1 MNKPFPKTLGIE
13 EEYLLVDI
21 ETGALAHNPPEEL
34 LLECQRR
41 HEGQVSPEFLRSQIE
56 VGTTI
61 CTQISEA
68 YDQLSALRQTIAE
81 VAKDYGLAPIAAST
95 HPSARWKDQ
104 LHTPK
109 ARYATLVGE
118 LQGVARRMVICGMH
132 VHVGVEDPNL
142 RIDLMNQV
150 KYFLPHILCFS
161 TSSPFWTGS
170 DTGLK
175 SYRLTI
181 FDNLPR
187 TGLPEAFSSYSDYVD
202 YTETLK
208 VSGLVED
215 TSKLWWDVRP
225 SASFPTLEMRIS
237 DTCTRLEDGM
247 AVAALYLCLIGHLAD
262 LKRNNQKWRLY
273 SSALIKENRWRAQRY
288 GLDEGLVDF
297 GQRAVKS
304 WPVLIEEIET
314 LLMPQAERLGCVD
327 ELRHLR
333 TIYNRGTSAHG
344 QLRTYYQAKEDGAD
358 EQEALR
364 EVIFWLMRETLADLD
379 K

>member
-1 MNKPFPKTLGIE
+1 MNEPFPRTLGIE
-13 EEYLLVDI
+13 EEYLLVER
-21 ETGALAHNPPEEL
+21 ETGKLARNPPEEL
-34 LLECQRR
+34 LIECQRR

-56 VGTTI
+56 VGTTV
-61 CTQISEA
+61 CTSLDEA
-68 YDQLSALRQTIAE
+68 YKQLSSLRRTIAE
-81 VAKDYGLAPIAAST
+81 VALEYGLAPIAAST
-95 HPSARWKDQ
+95 HPFAKWKEQ

-187 TGLPEAFSSYSDYVD
+187 TGLPEAFSSYSEYLE

-208 VSGLVED
+208 ASGLVED

-225 SASFPTLEMRIS
+225 SARFPTLEMRIS

-262 LKRNNQKWRLY
+262 LKRHNQKWRVY
-273 SSALIKENRWRAQRY
+273 SSSLIKENRWRAQRY
-288 GLDEGLVDF
+288 GLDQGLVDF
-297 GQRAVKS
+297 GRRQVTS
-304 WPVLIEEIET
+304 WPVLIEELET
-314 LLMPQAERLGCVD
+314 LLMPQAERLGCVA
-327 ELRHLR
+327 ELSHLR

-344 QLRTYYQAKEDGAD
+344 QLRVFYEALEGGAD
-358 EQEALR
+358 HQEALF
-364 EVIFWLMRETLADLD
+364 EVLQWLMTETLSHLD
-379 K
+379 

>member
-1 MNKPFPKTLGIE
+1 MSSIFPKTLGIE
-13 EEYLLVDI
+13 EEYLLVNA
-21 ETGALAHNPPEEL
+21 ETGELANDPPEEL

-41 HEGQVSPEFLRSQIE
+41 HEGQVTPEFLRSQIE
-56 VGTTI
+56 VGTTV
-61 CTQISEA
+61 CTSLSEA
-68 YDQLSALRQTIAE
+68 YQQLSTLRSTIAD
-81 VAKDYGLAPIAAST
+81 VASEYGLAPIAAST

-109 ARYATLVGE
+109 ARYATLIGE

-132 VHVGVEDPNL
+132 VHVGIEDPEL

-150 KYFLPHILCFS
+150 KYFLPHLLCFS
-161 TSSPFWTGS
+161 TSSPFWTGV

-187 TGLPEAFSSYSDYVD
+187 TGLPEAFSSYSDYLE

-208 VSGLVED
+208 SAGLVED
-215 TSKLWWDVRP
+215 TTKLWWDVRP
-225 SASFPTLEMRIS
+225 SARFPTLEMRIS

-247 AVAALYLCLIGHLAD
+247 AVAAMYLCLIGHLAD
-262 LKRNNQKWRLY
+262 LKRRNQKWRVY
-273 SSALIKENRWRAQRY
+273 SSSLIKENRWRAQRY

-297 GQRAVKS
+297 GRKRVIS
-304 WPVLIEEIET
+304 WPQLIDEFEQ
-314 LLMPQAERLGCVD
+314 LLAPQAEKLGCVD
-327 ELRHLR
+327 ELHHLR

-344 QLRTYYQAKEDGAD
+344 QLKVYYDAIEQGASPD
-358 EQEALR
+358 EALHDVTR
-364 EVIFWLMRETLADLD
+364 WLIKETQSHRD
-379 K
+379 

>member
-1 MNKPFPKTLGIE
+1 MNNLFPRTLGIE
-13 EEYLLVDI
+13 EEYLLVNA
-21 ETGALAHNPPEEL
+21 ETGELAKNPPEEIL
-34 LLECQRR
+34 KECQKL

-61 CTQISEA
+61 CTRLSEA
-68 YDQLSALRQTIAE
+68 YEQLSALRKTIAN
-81 VAKDYGLAPIAAST
+81 VAAQYGLAPIAAST
-95 HPSARWKDQ
+95 HPSAKWKEQ

-132 VHVGVEDPNL
+132 VHVGVEDPDL

-150 KYFLPHILCFS
+150 KYFLPHILSFS
-161 TSSPFWTGS
+161 TSSPFWAGTE
-170 DTGLK
+170 TGLK

-187 TGLPEAFSSYSDYVD
+187 TGLPEAFSGYSDYLE

-208 VSGLVED
+208 TSGLVED
-215 TSKLWWDVRP
+215 TTKLWWDVRP
-225 SASFPTLEMRIS
+225 SARFPTLEMRIS
-237 DTCTRLEDGM
+237 DTCTRLEDAM

-262 LKRNNQKWRLY
+262 LKKHNQKWRIY
-273 SSALIKENRWRAQRY
+273 SSSLIKENRWRAQRY

-297 GQRAVKS
+297 GQRCVKPWS
-304 WPVLIEEIET
+304 VLIEEFES
-314 LLMPQAERLGCVD
+314 LLLPQAEKLGCIN

-333 TIYNRGTSAHG
+333 TIYHRGTSAHG
-344 QLRTYYQAKEDGAD
+344 QLKVYHQALADGAD
-358 EQEALR
+358 QKEALK
-364 EVIFWLMRETLADLD
+364 EVIFWLMKETLSDLD
-379 K
+379 